1 MQNTLSFPGTP
12 VSPHSSKPAFKILL
26 IDDDPLLLQMVQE
39 VLALDPYEVKAAL
52 RAQDG
57 LALAADFQ
65 PDLIICDV
73 NLPDRN
79 GLDVCRQIKA
89 AYPAQSFIF
98 LSGMGDEIDLVVGL
112 ECGAD
117 DYLVKPFRMK
127 EFRARIRSVQRRLE
141 HTPSMTVSPETGAVL
156 RSQELQLDLSACQ
169 ASLAG
174 EPIQLT
180 HKEFELLHWLLAHP
194 GQLFSRA
201 HLLEHIWPDDLEISE
216 RSVDALVK
224 RLRKKLG
231 DDAETPRFIETLRGL
246 GYRFRKA

>member
-1 MQNTLSFPGTP
+1 MQNTLSLPGTP
-12 VSPHSSKPAFKILL
+12 VFPRSSKPAFKILL

-89 AYPAQSFIF
+89 ASPAQSFIF

-112 ECGAD
+112 ESGAD

-141 HTPSMTVSPETGAVL
+141 HTQATQSPETPKLL
-156 RSQELQLDLSACQ
+156 RSQELELDLSACQ

-174 EPIQLT
+174 VPVQLT

-224 RLRKKLG
+224 RLRKKLA